1 MQLYWIDI
9 TIFIGFIVLVVSF
22 SMYKSRRE
30 EDSEDYFLAGRGL
43 KWYLIGFSI
52 VAANIS
58 TEQFVGMSGQG
69 AGKVGL
75 AVSGYQL
82 VGAVTIVFVA
92 LFFLP
97 RFLRAGIYTLPEY
110 LEYRYN
116 PAARGLMAFY
126 TLLIY
131 VGVTTAAVLYSG
143 ALTLH
148 TIFDVDLIL
157 AVWLIGV
164 IAAIYTTWGGLR
176 AVAYADLF
184 QGSGLLLGGLLTMIL
199 GLIAVGGVSSFLSA
213 NTERLH
219 MALPADHPEIPWTAL
234 LIGLWIPNFYYCGL
248 NQFIVQRTL
257 AAKSLREGQLGI
269 IFAAFLWLLVPFA
282 IVVPGI
288 ISVQLYGDQLATPD
302 KAYPMLIR
310 NLMPA
315 GLRGLIFAALAGAV
329 ISSLASMLNSASTIF
344 TIDLYKRH
352 WRKTA
357 SQTSLVLVGRVM
369 TLVFVIV
376 SCIIA
381 PQLGNPRFQGIFHYI
396 QEFQGYISP
405 GILAAFV
412 FGFIVKK
419 APASAGVIAL
429 ILTVPVYGFLQWQY
443 AEIAFLNRMA
453 ITFVVVIVAMIIE
466 TWRNPLPRAVEMP
479 ANIDFD
485 MRPAP
490 SVVWLGSGVILAV
503 ILFYIIFW

>member
-1 MQLYWIDI
+1 MQLNWLDI
-9 TIFIGFIVLVVSF
+9 TVFVGFISLVVGF
-22 SMYKSRRE
+22 SMYKSRGE
-30 EDSEDYFLAGRGL
+30 GSSEAYFLAGRKL

-69 AGKVGL
+69 AGNVGL

-82 VGAVTIVFVA
+82 LGAVTIVFVA

-97 RFLRAGIYTLPEY
+97 RFLSSGIYTLPEY

-116 PAARGLMAFY
+116 PAARSLMAFY
-126 TLLIY
+126 TMVIY
-131 VGVTTAAVLYSG
+131 VGVTITAVLYSG
-143 ALTLH
+143 GLTLH
-148 TIFDVDLIL
+148 TIFDIDLTVAI
-157 AVWLIGV
+157 WLIGL

-184 QGSGLLLGGLLTMIL
+184 QGSGLLIGGLLTMVL
-199 GLIAVGGVSSFLSA
+199 GFIAVGGISSFFTA
-213 NTERLH
+213 NAERLH
-219 MALPADHPEIPWTAL
+219 MVLPSDHPEIPWTAL

-257 AAKSLREGQLGI
+257 AAESLRQGQLGI
-269 IFAAFLWLLVPFA
+269 IFAASLWLIVPFA

-288 ISVQLYGDQLATPD
+288 MAAQLYGDQLLSAD

-310 NLMPA
+310 NLVPA
-315 GLRGLIFAALAGAV
+315 GLRGFIFAALAGAV

-344 TIDLYKRH
+344 TMDLYKRH
-352 WRKTA
+352 WNIKA
-357 SQTSLVLVGRVM
+357 SQPSLVSIGRIM
-369 TLVFVIV
+369 TILFVIIG
-376 SCIIA
+376 CAIA
-381 PQLGNPRFQGIFHYI
+381 PQLANPKFEGVFHYI

-412 FGFIVKK
+412 FGFIFKK
-419 APASAGVIAL
+419 APPSAGVTAL
-429 ILTVPVYGFLQWQY
+429 VLSVPVYGVLQWQFG
-443 AEIAFLNRMA
+443 EIAFLNRMA
-453 ITFVVVIVAMIIE
+453 LTFVIVIISMALI
-466 TWRNPLPRAVEMP
+466 TWRNPLAKAVEMP
-479 ANIDFD
+479 INTDFD

-490 SVVWLGSGVILAV
+490 SVLWLGGLVILAV
-503 ILFYIIFW
+503 ICFYIVFW